1 MPRFLFTSLFSNDL
15 GLVTRTVPIASEL
28 ASLGHEIAFCSPAQT
43 PARLIEE
50 AGFHNLQPNL
60 RFIPTIWPPNTTEVW
75 NVDHFS
81 ALTGNLDENWVRGNC
96 EAFMEL
102 AAGFGADVIVDSWNL
117 SACIAARV
125 LGRPL
130 VSVIQADMH
139 PQSRGLIWWKEPPP
153 DVPTPVPVINKV
165 LAEYGLAPIGST
177 GELHVGD
184 LTLVVGTPETDPL
197 PETADVTYIGPILWQ
212 TPQAELP
219 DWANALSRRKPVV
232 WVYTGNPSYGAHI
245 SWADS
250 ILVLHACIEA
260 LADQKVQVVLT
271 TGHHALPEN
280 VTPLPANFHYE
291 AYVPGLAMAERAD
304 LLVHHGGQGACL
316 IGPYTG
322 TAAVIIPTYSER
334 ESNARRMAA
343 LGVAE
348 LVLPAEDASGERR
361 VPVEELR
368 VKVKKVL
375 SDPSFAS
382 NARQLGEK
390 MRAYGGAAGAARRID
405 EFLRRV

>member
-1 MPRFLFTSLFSNDL
+1 MRFLFTVLFSNDL

-28 ASLGHEIAFCSPAQT
+28 ASLGHEIAFCTPAQT

-102 AAGFGADVIVDSWNL
+102 AADFGADVIVDSWNL

-139 PQSRGLIWWKEPPP
+139 PESRGLIWWKEPPP

-184 LTLVVGTPETDPL
+184 LTLVVGTPETEPL
-197 PETADVTYIGPILWQ
+197 PETANVTYIGPILWQ
-212 TPQAELP
+212 TPEAELP
-219 DWANALSRRKPVV
+219 EWVNALSRRKPVV
-232 WVYTGNPSYGAHI
+232 WVYTGNPSYGPQI

-250 ILVLHACIEA
+250 IIVLHACIEA
-260 LADQKVQVVLT
+260 LADEKLQVVLT
-271 TGHHALPEN
+271 TGHHVLPED
-280 VTPLPANFHYE
+280 VTPLPANFRYE
-291 AYVPGLAMAERAD
+291 AYVPGVAMAQRAD

-322 TAAVIIPTYSER
+322 TPAVIIPTYSER

-343 LGVAE
+343 LGAAE
-348 LVLPAEDASGERR
+348 LVLPAEGVAGERR
-361 VPVEELR
+361 VPAEELR
-368 VKVKKVL
+368 AKVKKVL
-375 SDPSFAS
+375 SDPSFTS

-390 MRAYGGAAGAARRID
+390 MRAYGGAAAAARLID
-405 EFLRRV
+405 EFLQRA